1 MPSAI
6 EGGDVHVLHASAV
19 AVGNRGLLICGASGS
34 GKSSLALQMIALGA
48 SLVADDRVLVRRRS
62 EGGLHLSCPEPI
74 RGMIEARGF
83 GLLAVPRTTAIAVAL
98 VDLDAKESERLPVPR
113 ETLIAGE
120 ALPSFRRVEAPHFA
134 SILLLYLKGG
144 CVEG

>member
-48 SLVADDRVLVRRRS
+48 TLVADDRVLVRRRP

-74 RGMIEARGF
+74 RGRIEARGF
-83 GLLAVPRTTAIAVAL
+83 GLLAAPFTTAIAVAR
-98 VDLDAKESERLPVPR
+98 VDLDSTETERLPTAR

-120 ALPSFRRVEAPHFA
+120 ALASFRRVEAPHFA
-134 SILLLYLKGG
+134 SILLLHLQSG
-144 CVEG
+144 CVER